1 MLQDSTPTS
10 ISSRVYLG
18 TFTNDERKRR
28 ESALRNKDFFY
39 GRQEQY
45 LSILNSD
52 VDPVTVNMVNP
63 IVSKKA
69 SLLYNRPLV
78 RTFDGPTTSVNFLEG
93 LYSQLKIDNILK
105 KADLSAELTG
115 TSLVFVGQYE
125 DGSIYLIVYDASD
138 FTPVSNDIENKML
151 EAVSLVTIRNDF
163 IDKGGNIEVQRILD
177 TEIWTNNYI
186 YEYVGSLEKSSTPN
200 ELGFLPFVAFKGQ
213 EVNNQYL
220 GHSPTTSLRQLN
232 GYLNQTLTNLGYM
245 IKMQSATPIVLT
257 GFLNG
262 EAVSVHPGTAISLPA
277 GATAE
282 ALNLS
287 PKIME
292 TMELI
297 KYLEEKTFETSSVPK
312 ISIVGNM
319 GGSTSGVELLIK
331 WAPLISVFK
340 EKSVRFQNY
349 EYELANMILAVAGL
363 EPINDIKVHYPE
375 ENLLPIDPNREM
387 LETDIRLGI
396 RTPVDEVIKLN
407 PNLTETEAEAE
418 VLANLG
424 FNNQLNGGTGV
435 RTEQ

>member
-52 VDPVTVNMVNP
+52 VDPITINMVNP
-63 IVSKKA
+63 IVTKKS

-78 RTFDGPTTSVNFLEG
+78 RVFDGPSTSVSYLEG
-93 LYSQLKIDNILK
+93 LYSQIKIDTILK
-105 KADLSAELTG
+105 KADLCAELTG
-115 TSLVFVGQYE
+115 TSLVYVGMYE

-138 FTPVSNDIENKML
+138 FTPISNDVENKVL

-186 YEYVGSLEKSSTPN
+186 YNYVGSLEKQSSPN
-200 ELGFLPFVAFKGQ
+200 ELGYIPFVAFKGQ

-232 GYLNQTLTNLGYM
+232 HYLNQTLTNLGYM

-257 GFLNG
+257 GFSNG

-277 GATAE
+277 GSTAE

-297 KYLEEKTFETSSVPK
+297 KYLEEKTYETSCVPK

-319 GGSTSGVELLIK
+319 GAASSGVELMIK

-349 EYELANMILAVAGL
+349 EFELANMILSVAGL
-363 EPINDIKVHYPE
+363 DAIDDVKVLYPE
-375 ENLLPIDPNREM
+375 ENLLPIDPSREL
-387 LETDIRLGI
+387 LETDIKLGI

-407 PNLTETEAEAE
+407 PNLTESDAEAE
-418 VLANLG
+418 VLANIG
-424 FNNQLNGGTGV
+424 FNNQFNGGSGV
-435 RTEQ
+435 RTNE